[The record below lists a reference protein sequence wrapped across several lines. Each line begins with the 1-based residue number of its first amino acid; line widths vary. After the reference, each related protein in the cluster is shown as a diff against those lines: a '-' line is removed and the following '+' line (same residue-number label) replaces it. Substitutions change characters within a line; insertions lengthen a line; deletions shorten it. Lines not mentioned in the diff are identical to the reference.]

1 MNILLGITGSVAT
14 TLTQKIYDKLV
25 EKGHEVRI
33 VATNS
38 SLYFLDDF
46 TLINSLYLDKDEFP
60 TNKHWGINKT
70 ITHIELRDWSDLFL
84 ICPCSANTLGKMAN
98 GICDNLLTSIFRAWD
113 LTKKP
118 IYICPAMNTNMYLH
132 PSTAEQIIKLK
143 SFPNVNFIA
152 PTVKKLEC
160 GQFGIGALADI
171 NSIIDIALEEK
182 WEYPLLLNSN
192 KYIPKFRNKYIPQF
206 PHPGA
211 FGAIRKHDIHTGVDL
226 YCELYTQVDACQD
239 GVIVDISQFTGKDV
253 GSPWWKDTWSI
264 SVEGRSGI
272 ICYGEID
279 INKKL
284 KVGDKVSKWDALGV
298 VIPVLNS
305 KPNRQIE
312 NHRMQML
319 HIELMKKGSKDYCC
333 PLNGWTVDGDR
344 PKELLDPTPY
354 LDNAL

>member
-14 TLTQKIYDKLV
+14 TLTQKIYDQLV
-25 EKGHEVRI
+25 NKGHEVRI

-38 SLYFLDDF
+38 SLYFLKNRPLVAHDAF
-46 TLINSLYLDKDEFP
+46 YLDEDEFP
-60 TNKHWGINKT
+60 RYEDWSINKT
-70 ITHIELRDWSDLFL
+70 ITHIELRDWADMFL

-118 IYICPAMNTNMYLH
+118 IYICPAMNVNMYLH
-132 PSTAEQIIKLK
+132 PSTAEQIMKLK
-143 SFPNVNFIA
+143 SFQNVNFIA

-171 NSIIDIALEEK
+171 NSIIDIVLEEPWK
-182 WEYPLLLNSN
+182 YPIAIDY
-192 KYIPKFRNKYIPQF
+192 KFIPKF

-226 YCELYTQVDACQD
+226 YCDLHTLVHTCQD

-272 ICYGEID
+272 ICYGEIEPK
-279 INKKL
+279 NYL
-284 KVGDKVSKWDALGV
+284 RVGDKVYKGNPLGIV
-298 VIPVLNS
+298 LSVLNNKPS
-305 KPNRQIE
+305 KPIP
-312 NHRMQML
+312 NHKMQML
-319 HIELMKKGSKDYCC
+319 HIELMKKSSKDYCC
-333 PLNGWTVDGDR
+333 PLNGWTVNGDR

-354 LDNAL
+354 LKNVI